1 VQSSS
6 KEAIAMSL
14 INESTGNP
22 QITVVG
28 GGIAGLVA
36 AIACA
41 EEGTKVRLVEAHER
55 LGGRARSTDGPYK
68 ANLGPHAMYNDGAF
82 WRWMREREILPA
94 YRKARL
100 SGVRLRLGGTLRR
113 TPPLG
118 TLPAILRLRGR
129 EAPMAT
135 DFRTW
140 AASHTDEDTAAL
152 AASAAGVFTFHHD
165 PGELSAAF
173 VWPRMARLLLTVP
186 SIVTYPVAGWSTLV
200 AALEKR
206 VHELG
211 VIVDTGTRME
221 ELPATPTILATELDQ
236 ARELLGDDSLH
247 WQSGRTVC
255 MDLGVRYRRGDPTI
269 VSDLDESGW
278 IGRYSGANPTIAPEG
293 EELIQA
299 QMPIRPGESVDMA
312 AMRLERFLDVSIEDW
327 RGRETWRRRQ
337 VMDGRSGALDMPGSS
352 WRDRP
357 AVDRGD
363 GVFLAGD
370 MVAAEGMLAEVSWA
384 SAVEASRLALQALST
399 TRPQLRKVA

>member
-1 VQSSS
+1 
-6 KEAIAMSL
+6 
-14 INESTGNP
+14 
-22 QITVVG
+22 
-28 GGIAGLVA
+28 
-36 AIACA
+36 
-41 EEGTKVRLVEAHER
+41 
-55 LGGRARSTDGPYK
+55 
-68 ANLGPHAMYNDGAF
+68 
-82 WRWMREREILPA
+82 
-94 YRKARL
+94 
-100 SGVRLRLGGTLRR
+100 
-113 TPPLG
+113 
-118 TLPAILRLRGR
+118 
-129 EAPMAT
+129 MAT

-211 VIVDTGTRME
+211 VIVETATRME

-236 ARELLGDDSLH
+236 ARELLGDDSLR

-255 MDLGVRYRRGDPTI
+255 LDLGVRHRRGDPTI

-312 AMRLERFLDVSIEDW
+312 AARLERFLDVSIEDW

-384 SAVEASRLALQALST
+384 SAIEASRLALQALST

>member
-1 VQSSS
+1 
-6 KEAIAMSL
+6 MSPV
-14 INESTGNP
+14 NESTGNP

-41 EEGTKVRLVEAHER
+41 EEGAKVRLVEAHER

-82 WRWMREREILPA
+82 WKWMRERDILPA
-94 YRKARL
+94 YCNARL
-100 SGVRLRLGGTLRR
+100 TGVRLRLGGTLRR

-129 EAPMAT
+129 EAPVAT

-140 AASHTDEDTAAL
+140 VASHTDEDTAAL
-152 AASAAGVFTFHHD
+152 AASAAGVFTFYHD

-173 VWPRMARLLLTVP
+173 VWSRMVRLLLTVP

-200 AALEKR
+200 VALEKR
-206 VHELG
+206 VGELG
-211 VIVDTGTRME
+211 VTVETGTRLD

-236 ARELLGDDSLH
+236 ARELLGDDSLRWH
-247 WQSGRTVC
+247 SGRTVC
-255 MDLGVRYRRGDPTI
+255 LDIGVRHRRGDPTV

-278 IGRYSGANPTIAPEG
+278 IGRYSGANPTLAPEG

-299 QMPIRPGESVDMA
+299 QMPIRPGETPDLA
-312 AMRLERFLDVSIEDW
+312 AMRLERFLDLSIEDW

-352 WRDRP
+352 WRERP
-357 AVDRGD
+357 AIDRGN

-370 MVAAEGMLAEVSWA
+370 MVASEGMLAEVSWS
-384 SAVEASRLALQALST
+384 SAVEASRLALQALKT
-399 TRPQLRKVA
+399 TRPRLREVA

>member
-1 VQSSS
+1 
-6 KEAIAMSL
+6 MSPV
-14 INESTGNP
+14 NESAGNP

-36 AIACA
+36 TIACA
-41 EEGTKVRLVEAHER
+41 EGGAKVRLVEAHER

-82 WRWMREREILPA
+82 WKWMRERDILPA
-94 YRKARL
+94 YRNARL
-100 SGVRLRLGGTLRR
+100 TGVRLRLGGTLRR

-129 EAPMAT
+129 EAPVAT

-173 VWPRMARLLLTVP
+173 VWPRMVRLLLTVP

-206 VHELG
+206 VGELG
-211 VIVDTGTRME
+211 AIVETGTRLE

-236 ARELLGDDSLH
+236 ARELLGDDSLRWH
-247 WQSGRTVC
+247 SGRTVC
-255 MDLGVRYRRGDPTI
+255 LDIGVRHHRGDPTI

-299 QMPIRPGESVDMA
+299 QMPIRPGESADQA
-312 AMRLERFLDVSIEDW
+312 AMRLERFLDLSIEDW

-352 WRDRP
+352 WRERP
-357 AVDRGD
+357 AIDRGD

-384 SAVEASRLALQALST
+384 SAVEASRLALQALQT
-399 TRPQLRKVA
+399 TRPRLREVA

>member
-1 VQSSS
+1 
-6 KEAIAMSL
+6 MSPV
-14 INESTGNP
+14 NESSASS

-41 EEGTKVRLVEAHER
+41 EEGAKVRLVEAHER

-82 WRWMREREILPA
+82 WRWMRERDILPA

-129 EAPMAT
+129 EAPVAT

-173 VWPRMARLLLTVP
+173 VWPRMVRLLLTVP
-186 SIVTYPVAGWSTLV
+186 SIVTYPVAGWTTLV

-211 VIVDTGTRME
+211 VIVDTGTRID
-221 ELPATPTILATELDQ
+221 ELPATPTILATELEQ
-236 ARELLGDDSLH
+236 ARELLGDDSLR
-247 WQSGRTVC
+247 WRSGRTVC
-255 MDLGVRYRRGDPTI
+255 LDVGVRYRRGDPTI

-299 QMPIRPGESVDMA
+299 QMPIRPGESADMA

-327 RGRETWRRRQ
+327 RERETWRRRQ

-352 WRDRP
+352 WRERP

-384 SAVEASRLALQALST
+384 SAVEAARLALKALDA
-399 TRPQLRKVA
+399 TRPSLRKVA

>member
-6 KEAIAMSL
+6 KEAIAMSPV
-14 INESTGNP
+14 NESTGSP

-41 EEGTKVRLVEAHER
+41 EDGAKVRLVEAHER

-129 EAPMAT
+129 EAPVAT

-211 VIVDTGTRME
+211 VIVETGMRME

-236 ARELLGDDSLH
+236 ARELLGDDSLR

-255 MDLGVRYRRGDPTI
+255 LDLGVRHRRRDPTI

-384 SAVEASRLALQALST
+384 SAVEASRLALKALDA
-399 TRPQLRKVA
+399 TRPRLRKVA

>member
-1 VQSSS
+1 
-6 KEAIAMSL
+6 MSP
-14 INESTGNP
+14 IDDSAGKP
-22 QITVVG
+22 QITIVG

-82 WRWMREREILPA
+82 WRWMRERDILPA

-129 EAPMAT
+129 EAPVAT

-211 VIVDTGTRME
+211 VIVDTGTRLE
-221 ELPATPTILATELDQ
+221 GLPSTPTILATELDQ
-236 ARELLGDDSLH
+236 ARELLGDDSLR

-255 MDLGVRYRRGDPTI
+255 LDLGVRHRRGDPTI

-278 IGRYSGANPTIAPEG
+278 IGRYSGANPTLAPEG

-357 AVDRGD
+357 TVDRGD

-399 TRPQLRKVA
+399 TRPRLREVA